1 MRWPRLHELFDVAQ
15 APGLAEVLT
24 AARRNGNSA
33 ASHMSAVRTGG
44 REAEAGSLHVL
55 ASGRTPADP
64 AQLLASDTL
73 DTFFDEIK
81 ESEYD
86 YVLLDGPPLLG
97 LVDSQVLAQR
107 ADGVLIVCRPDRMTP
122 ENAIVLRELLARLDV
137 KALGL
142 VIVGARGFHTAYL
155 DG

>member
-15 APGLAEVLT
+15 TPGLAEVLA
-24 AARRNGNSA
+24 AARRDGSSA
-33 ASHMSAVRTGG
+33 AAQMSAVRTGS
-44 REAEAGSLHVL
+44 REAAGSLHVL

-73 DTFFDEIK
+73 DTFFDEVK

-107 ADGVLIVCRPDRMTP
+107 ADGVLIVCRREKMTP
-122 ENAIVLRELLARLDV
+122 ENAIALRELLARLDV
-137 KALGL
+137 KPLGI
-142 VIVGARGFHTAYL
+142 VIVGARGAHVSFL
-155 DG
+155 EG